1 MASEKVLEVSGV
13 HTFYDTSHVLF
24 GISLAIYKGEV
35 VCLMGRN
42 GAGKSTTL
50 SSIVGLKQPREGRIT
65 FLGQEILGKRPYLIA
80 RMGIGMV
87 PQERRIFPELSV
99 RENLLVP
106 YQEDKKGW
114 TIEDV
119 YDLFP
124 GLKKLDRHKG
134 GYLSGGEQQMLAIG
148 RTLMTNPKL
157 LLLDEPGEGLS
168 PLVVN
173 HLCQGLKRLNQQ
185 GMTILLAEQNLNFAC
200 KISQRAYVIE
210 KGVICF
216 EGAAETLNADEEIKR
231 KYLAV

>member
-1 MASEKVLEVSGV
+1 MTAEKILEVSDL

-24 GISLAIYKGEV
+24 GISLAVCRGEV

-50 SSIVGLKQPREGRIT
+50 SSIVGLKRPSDGSVR
-65 FLGQEILGKRPYLIA
+65 FLGQEITGKRPYTVA
-80 RMGIGMV
+80 RLGIGLV
-87 PQERRIFPELSV
+87 PQERRIFPDLSV

-106 YQEDKKGW
+106 FRKDKTGW
-114 TIEDV
+114 TIDEV
-119 YDLFP
+119 YALFP
-124 GLKKLDRHKG
+124 DLKKLDNHKG

-148 RTLMTNPKL
+148 RTLRTNPQL

-173 HLCQGLKRLNQQ
+173 HLCQGLKKLNQQ

-216 EGAAETLNADEEIKR
+216 EGTAEALNADEEVKR